1 MLPSQMFLKKKKR
14 YHLKHLKKKKKKKNQ
29 INFKH
34 RNKQLYIGTNTQ
46 PKYIKTHL

>member
-14 YHLKHLKKKKKKKNQ
+14 YRLKHLKKKNQ